1 MLKKILITLTLII
14 LLFILAGCGYGEYKG
29 NVIDKQYIPSR
40 TTIMPVR
47 SGKVTTMIPVHH
59 KEKYEIKIQKE
70 ENGEIKETWIII
82 PKERYENIKIGD
94 YWEE

>member
-40 TTIMPVR
+40 TTIM
-47 SGKVTTMIPVHH
+47 SGYNGKTMYTYPVHYAERY
-59 KEKYEIKIQKE
+59 KIQIQKE
-70 ENGEIKETWIII
+70 EDGETKTTWVTI
-82 PKERYENIKIGD
+82 PKEQYENIKIGD
-94 YWEE
+94 YWEK